1 VLPRIFDPFFT
12 TKEVGKGTGLGLA
25 TVYGIVKQH
34 QGFIAVDSVPGRG
47 TTFRVFLP
55 LTVQAGKPT
64 DAGEPELAVRG
75 RGELVLLVE
84 DDAAV
89 RATIS
94 SILERNNYRLLAGSD
109 GMQAREL
116 FRKRGS
122 EIDLLLSD
130 VVLPHGLSGA
140 ELALQLRNENPRLRV
155 ILCSGYSPDK
165 VRPVMDELPDLMF
178 LQKPFR
184 PEQLLS
190 LLRRTLDKPG
200 LQSAGVPDA
209 TLRP

>member
-1 VLPRIFDPFFT
+1 
-12 TKEVGKGTGLGLA
+12 
-25 TVYGIVKQH
+25 
-34 QGFIAVDSVPGRG
+34 
-47 TTFRVFLP
+47 
-55 LTVQAGKPT
+55 
-64 DAGEPELAVRG
+64 
-75 RGELVLLVE
+75 
-84 DDAAV
+84 
-89 RATIS
+89 
-94 SILERNNYRLLAGSD
+94 
-109 GMQAREL
+109 
-116 FRKRGS
+116 
-122 EIDLLLSD
+122 
-130 VVLPHGLSGA
+130 LSGA